1 MTSAWGTM
9 RSIIAAAT
17 TWSPKTPAQE
27 LKGRLDVRIREACS

>member
-1 MTSAWGTM
+1 MTSAWWTM

-27 LKGRLDVRIREACS
+27 LNGRFDARFSEACS